1 MTTSNVLRVV
11 AIALTALTL
20 VGQRDAAADK
30 TNVEEFYGTG
40 FRAVSGVVAVN
51 ETLSDCGDGDASSN
65 VILQTTTGSV
75 TYTGILEGTGQLL
88 TKTLI
93 NRCVPS
99 QPHNTFRVLDSF
111 ESLTVDG
118 RTGGA
123 VVEIV
128 GHGRAPVTGVN
139 INESTV
145 RIVCGTGELK
155 GVHAEGTLTTS
166 IGPGVD
172 VRAMQVWVHFG
183 HNHDVGFD
191 FLCEALDGN

>member
-51 ETLSDCGDGDASSN
+51 ETLSDCGDADASSN

-145 RIVCGTGELK
+145 RILCGTGELK

-172 VRAMQVWVHFG
+172 VRAMQLWVHFG

>member
-51 ETLSDCGDGDASSN
+51 ETLSDCGDADASSN

-123 VVEIV
+123 WS
-128 GHGRAPVTGVN
+128 RSSATGAL
-139 INESTV
+139 
-145 RIVCGTGELK
+145 RILCGTGELK

>member
-30 TNVEEFYGTG
+30 TNVEEFYGAG

-51 ETLSDCGDGDASSN
+51 ETLSDCGDADASSN

-172 VRAMQVWVHFG
+172 VRAMQLWVHFG

>member
-51 ETLSDCGDGDASSN
+51 ETLSDCGDADASSN

-139 INESTV
+139 LNESTV

-166 IGPGVD
+166 IGPGAD
-172 VRAMQVWVHFG
+172 VRAMQLWVHFG

>member
-51 ETLSDCGDGDASSN
+51 ETLSDCGDADASSN

-155 GVHAEGTLTTS
+155 GVHAKGTLTTS

>member
-51 ETLSDCGDGDASSN
+51 ETLSDCGDADASSN

-128 GHGRAPVTGVN
+128 GHGRAQN
-139 INESTV
+139 SLWH
-145 RIVCGTGELK
+145 R
-155 GVHAEGTLTTS
+155 
-166 IGPGVD
+166 
-172 VRAMQVWVHFG
+172 
-183 HNHDVGFD
+183 
-191 FLCEALDGN
+191 

>member
-1 MTTSNVLRVV
+1 V
-11 AIALTALTL
+11 
-20 VGQRDAAADK
+20 
-30 TNVEEFYGTG
+30 
-40 FRAVSGVVAVN
+40 
-51 ETLSDCGDGDASSN
+51 
-65 VILQTTTGSV
+65 TTGSV

>member
-1 MTTSNVLRVV
+1 MTTRSVLRVA
-11 AIALTALTL
+11 AIAVTVLTL
-20 VGQRDAAADK
+20 VGQRASADK
-30 TNVEEFYGTG
+30 KNVEEFYGTG

-139 INESTV
+139 INESAV
-145 RIVCGTGELK
+145 RILCGTGELK

-172 VRAMQVWVHFG
+172 VRAMQLWVHFG

>member
-51 ETLSDCGDGDASSN
+51 ETLSDCGDADASSN
-65 VILQTTTGSV
+65 VILQTATGSV

-145 RIVCGTGELK
+145 RILCGTGELK

-172 VRAMQVWVHFG
+172 VRAMQLWVHFG

>member
-51 ETLSDCGDGDASSN
+51 ETLSDCGDADASSN